1 VDLLRRRDGRRRIVN
16 NWFRAAPMTRLWA
29 SRAALSGSEPVG
41 MLCDRHDAASERQ
54 DANGPQQ
61 ERDIGFFAFIV
72 FVDHTGTD
80 AMDVP
85 IGRLPSI
92 DE

>member
-1 VDLLRRRDGRRRIVN
+1 
-16 NWFRAAPMTRLWA
+16 
-29 SRAALSGSEPVG
+29 